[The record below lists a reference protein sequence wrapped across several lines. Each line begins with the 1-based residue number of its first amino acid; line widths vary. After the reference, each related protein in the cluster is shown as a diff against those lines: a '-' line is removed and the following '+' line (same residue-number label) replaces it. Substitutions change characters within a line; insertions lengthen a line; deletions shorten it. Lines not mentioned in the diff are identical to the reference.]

1 MYLSAEFYNISS
13 AESPV
18 LVSKENRVDI
28 FVSEA
33 GSGLTR
39 KTGSDFCEHT
49 IIYCCIVTI

>member
-1 MYLSAEFYNISS
+1 MCTFFSS

-18 LVSKENRVDI
+18 VVSKENRVDI